1 MAIMGTANDDLWE
14 FSLKLYAEPGVAASC
29 LSLQNRHGFDVNLVL
44 FCIWYGF
51 LHGEL
56 TDDLLKTA
64 LETSDRWRE
73 TVVQPLR
80 SLRTQLKRD
89 LTESAYFSSSEI
101 SALRER
107 IGTTELDA
115 ERIQQQ
121 ELEKLI
127 VPSIKKNTASV
138 RGERSTRRN
147 LDKLAASRGARL
159 DNAVSGHFDSLV
171 MVNRRLV
178 GC

>member
-1 MAIMGTANDDLWE
+1 MAIMGTANGDLWE

-29 LSLQNRHGFDVNLVL
+29 LSLQNQHGFDVNLVL

-51 LHGEL
+51 RHGEL

-64 LETSDRWRE
+64 LEASNSWRE

-80 SLRTQLKRD
+80 RLRTRLKRA
-89 LTESAYFSSSEI
+89 LTESAYSSSSEI
-101 SALRER
+101 SALKER
-107 IGTTELDA
+107 IENAELDA

-127 VPSIKKNTASV
+127 VPSIKKNTAYV
-138 RGERSTRRN
+138 RGERSVRRN
-147 LDKLAASRGARL
+147 LDKLAASLGSRH
-159 DNAVSGHFDSLV
+159 DNAVSGHIDSLV
-171 MVNRRLV
+171 KANRRLV
-178 GC
+178 G

>member
-1 MAIMGTANDDLWE
+1 MGPANSDLWE

-44 FCIWYGF
+44 FCIWSGF
-51 LHGEL
+51 RHGEL
-56 TDDLLKTA
+56 TDELLKTA

-80 SLRTQLKRD
+80 SLRTRLKRD
-89 LTESAYFSSSEI
+89 LTESAYSSSSEI

-107 IGTTELDA
+107 IETAELDA

-127 VPSIKKNTASV
+127 VPATGKRTAYIL
-138 RGERSTRRN
+138 GERSSRRN
-147 LDKLAASRGARL
+147 LDKLAASLGATL
-159 DNAVSGHFDSLV
+159 NNAVSEHFDSLV
-171 MVNRRLV
+171 KVNRRLV
-178 GC
+178 G

>member
-1 MAIMGTANDDLWE
+1 MGPANSDLWE

-44 FCIWYGF
+44 FCIWSGF
-51 LHGEL
+51 RHGEL

-80 SLRTQLKRD
+80 SLRTRLKRD
-89 LTESAYFSSSEI
+89 LAESAYSSSSEI

-107 IGTTELDA
+107 IETAELDA

-127 VPSIKKNTASV
+127 VPATGKRTAYSV
-138 RGERSTRRN
+138 GECSSRRN
-147 LDKLAASRGARL
+147 LDKLAASLGATL
-159 DNAVSGHFDSLV
+159 NNAVSEHFDSLV
-171 MVNRRLV
+171 KINRRLV
-178 GC
+178 G

>member
-1 MAIMGTANDDLWE
+1 MSTASGDLWV

-29 LSLQNRHGFDVNLVL
+29 LSLQDQHGFDVNLVL
-44 FCIWYGF
+44 FCIWYGYR
-51 LHGEL
+51 HGEL
-56 TDDLLKTA
+56 TEDLLKTA

-73 TVVQPLR
+73 TVVRPLR

-89 LTESAYFSSSEI
+89 LKESAYSSSSEI
-101 SALRER
+101 SVLRDG
-107 IGTTELDA
+107 IKTAELDA

-127 VPSIKKNTASV
+127 EQSVKKGPASV

-147 LDKLAASRGARL
+147 LDKLAASHGAGL
-159 DNAVSGHFDSLV
+159 DTAVSGHFDNLV
-171 MVNRRLV
+171 KLNRRLV
-178 GC
+178 N

>member
-1 MAIMGTANDDLWE
+1 MGPAKSDLWE

-44 FCIWYGF
+44 FCIWSGF
-51 LHGEL
+51 RHGEL

-80 SLRTQLKRD
+80 SLRTRLKRD
-89 LTESAYFSSSEI
+89 LTESAYSSSSEI

-107 IGTTELDA
+107 IKTAELDA

-127 VPSIKKNTASV
+127 VPATGKRTAYIL
-138 RGERSTRRN
+138 GERSSRRN
-147 LDKLAASRGARL
+147 LDKLAASLGATL
-159 DNAVSGHFDSLV
+159 NNAVSEHFDSLV
-171 MVNRRLV
+171 KVNRRLV
-178 GC
+178 G